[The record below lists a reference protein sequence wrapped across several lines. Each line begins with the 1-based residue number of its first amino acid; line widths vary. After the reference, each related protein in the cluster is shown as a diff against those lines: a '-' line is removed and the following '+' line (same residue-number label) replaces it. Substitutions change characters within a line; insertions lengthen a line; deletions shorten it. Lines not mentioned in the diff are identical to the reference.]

1 MLKIRDVVITPE
13 TYGILNTKVRELGTS
28 RGRLFT
34 DFSEEWELIL
44 WVISSGINNSLYIFS
59 YEVLQDLLKGK
70 KETKVILLERAIE
83 MFHKSYSLLTRGTYK
98 SGLKDQGAT
107 IQKATEAFNEFYD
120 NHFYG
125 YLESIARRPK
135 KFSASGTAED
145 SLICKKDERLQDCCR
160 DYKERAWVTLAI
172 LKKDPLLKVERAK
185 DHVLYTLVEFDGRGS
200 KKTDNA
206 VLTSKMEK
214 IARVFRADDNLVYSL
229 YGKYFLTGAV
239 ARYFSETT
247 EPPRRRRRDRKDY
260 FTNKV
265 DIQRRYSGKDLAGKD
280 EESFAWEEE
289 EVQNLLNFIRAIHRR
304 ADAVKAALPAGGE
317 EEMYSKVFDY
327 FSTNM
332 MSFMNHDDSTV
343 EKQLSS
349 LFLEGFP
356 VDKALKILNKTLQ
369 QK

>member
-28 RGRLFT
+28 RGRFFSG
-34 DFSEEWELIL
+34 FSEEWELIL
-44 WVISSGINNSLYIFS
+44 RVISSGINNSLYLFS

-70 KETKVILLERAIE
+70 KEIKAILLERSIE

-98 SGLKDQGAT
+98 HGIKDQGAT

-120 NHFYG
+120 NHLFG

-145 SLICKKDERLQDCCR
+145 SLICNKDGVLYDCCR
-160 DYKERAWVTLAI
+160 DYKERAWVALAI
-172 LKKDPLLKVERAK
+172 LKKDPFLKVEGTK
-185 DHVLYTLVEFDGRGS
+185 DHVLCTLVEFDGRGS
-200 KKTDNA
+200 KKTDSA

-214 IARVFRADDNLVYSL
+214 IARVFRADDNLVYSM

-239 ARYFSETT
+239 ARYFSGIT
-247 EPPRRRRRDRKDY
+247 EPPRHRRRGQRGP
-260 FTNKV
+260 FTSKV
-265 DIQRRYSGKDLAGKD
+265 DIQRRYSGKDLAVREND
-280 EESFAWEEE
+280 TFAWEEE
-289 EVQNLLNFIRAIHRR
+289 EAQNLLNFIRAIHRR
-304 ADAVKAALPAGGE
+304 ADAVKAALPPGGV
-317 EEMYSKVFDY
+317 EEMYTKVFDY
-327 FSTNM
+327 FFTNM
-332 MSFMNHDDSTV
+332 MSFMNHDDKAI
-343 EKQLSS
+343 EKQLST

-356 VDKALKILNKTLQ
+356 VDKALKILNKTLN